1 MSGKDPELSRLGE
14 ALSSARSDYSAAKKN
29 TDETKARLNQTG
41 SMIQTFNA
49 KIAELKKGIDAEYNA
64 MRSERAG
71 GDRSAADGHREAAQ
85 SMQEKLTEI
94 YESKKSCFAELDDA
108 RAAFNKALDTQ
119 KILRDKVQEA
129 WDSFNARL
137 EFLKSENAKEQA
149 KWKEKPCRICG
160 VPIRYNVE
168 WKHIPNL
175 CKECFD
181 KDKLNWED
189 RTCAKCG
196 KTFRINKSWEHIPTI
211 CGECRKAVKAE
222 KAARVQA
229 EKAAEKAAQ
238 EESARQAEEER
249 QAAASALV
257 DVANE
262 AVNENMMET
271 KVETVIETVS
281 QAPVEVEAPAACET
295 ITEAEAPAESASK
308 AMTDEADN

>member
-14 ALSSARSDYSAAKKN
+14 ELSSARSDYTAAKKT

-49 KIAELKKGIDAEYNA
+49 KIAELKKGIDSEYNA

-71 GDRSAADGHREAAQ
+71 GDRIAADGHREAAQ
-85 SMQEKLTEI
+85 SLQEKLTEI
-94 YESKKSCFAELDDA
+94 YESKKACFAELDEA
-108 RAAFNKALDTQ
+108 RAAFNKALDSQ

-129 WDSFNARL
+129 WDNFNQRL

-149 KWKEKPCRICG
+149 KWKEKPCKICG

-175 CKECFD
+175 CKECFE

-211 CGECRKAVKAE
+211 CSDCRKEVKAE
-222 KAARVQA
+222 KAARIKA
-229 EKAAEKAAQ
+229 EKAEEKAAQ

-249 QAAASALV
+249 QAAASTLV

-262 AVNENMMET
+262 AVSEMPVPAPMEAVAGAA
-271 KVETVIETVS
+271 VET
-281 QAPVEVEAPAACET
+281 EAAAASGT
-295 ITEAEAPAESASK
+295 AEA
-308 AMTDEADN
+308 

>member
-94 YESKKSCFAELDDA
+94 YESKKACFAELDDA

-196 KTFRINKSWEHIPTI
+196 KTFRINKSWDHIPSI
-211 CGECRKAVKAE
+211 CGDCRKAVKAE
-222 KAARVQA
+222 KAAKMQ
-229 EKAAEKAAQ
+229 AEKAAQ

-262 AVNENMMET
+262 AVNE
-271 KVETVIETVS
+271 TVIE
-281 QAPVEVEAPAACET
+281 APVESAAPAVCEAPVEDTAPAACE
-295 ITEAEAPAESASK
+295 APAEAAETAEPAGEVLSE
-308 AMTDEADN
+308 TADN

>member
-14 ALSSARSDYSAAKKN
+14 ELSSARSEYSAAKKN

-71 GDRSAADGHREAAQ
+71 GDRTAADEHRETAQ

-94 YESKKSCFAELDDA
+94 YESKKACFAELDDA

-129 WDSFNARL
+129 WDRFNARL

-211 CGECRKAVKAE
+211 CGDCRKAVKAE
-222 KAARVQA
+222 KAARMQA
-229 EKAAEKAAQ
+229 EKAAEKAAS

-262 AVNENMMET
+262 AVSET
-271 KVETVIETVS
+271 LI
-281 QAPVEVEAPAACET
+281 EAPADIA
-295 ITEAEAPAESASK
+295 AE
-308 AMTDEADN
+308 N